1 MKGKKFV
8 LERKVFYH
16 KAGDSFVV
24 EEFAGQLQ
32 EFIQETLLIKGKE
45 KVLFLCIGSDRSTGD
60 SLGPLVGHALEKSR
74 KSNVLGTL
82 SAPVHAMNLEK
93 TMKYIKDSFSDSIV
107 VAIDASVG
115 QPSHVGYITIG
126 RGSIKPGLGVSKN
139 LCEVGDVFITGIVG
153 SGYGDEPFLLQ
164 STRLKI
170 VVEIAESICAGIDY
184 AACTADIF

>member
-1 MKGKKFV
+1 M
-8 LERKVFYH
+8 ERKIFYH
-16 KAGDSFVV
+16 KAGDSFSAR
-24 EEFAGQLQ
+24 EFADQLRS
-32 EFIQETLLIKGKE
+32 FIEESLFASGKE

-60 SLGPLVGHALEKSR
+60 SLGPLVGHNLEKGR

-82 SAPVHAMNLEK
+82 SSPVHAMNLEK
-93 TMKYIKDSFSDSIV
+93 TMHYIKDFFSDCIV

-126 RGSIKPGLGVSKN
+126 KGSIKPGLGVSKN

-153 SGYGDEPFLLQ
+153 SGSGDEPYLLQ

-170 VVEIAESICAGIDY
+170 VVELAESICAGIDY